1 MTTTE
6 KKQKEITVGMTEE
19 LMGFLDKWMEKE
31 IDNKPEKPGLEVKRV
46 IVEMAKEEL
55 EKIKSRMKR
64 INIMDDEW
72 DKLIDKMHKISEL
85 VQWY

>member
-46 IVEMAKEEL
+46 IVEIAKEEL
-55 EKIKSRMKR
+55 EQIKSKMKR
-64 INIMDDEW
+64 VNIMDDEW
-72 DKLIDKMHKISEL
+72 DKLIAKMQKISEL